1 MYRPDETVLGMKG
14 LILRGVMSKVEVI
27 AVFIRK
33 DRRNIFSENRMGA
46 ETSSG
51 THSFFLYRIFLRL
64 I

>member
-1 MYRPDETVLGMKG
+1 MKG